1 MKLEFRVLKLV
12 VSSGETICFKARN
25 ESYMQEV

>member
-25 ESYMQEV
+25 KSYMQEI